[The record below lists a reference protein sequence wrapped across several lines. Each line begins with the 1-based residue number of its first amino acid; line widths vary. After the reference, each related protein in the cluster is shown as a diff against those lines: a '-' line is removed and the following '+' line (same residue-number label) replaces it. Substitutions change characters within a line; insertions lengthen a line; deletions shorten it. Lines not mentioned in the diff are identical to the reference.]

1 MRRMIAI
8 GLVLAVAGVGNAT
21 AQATG
26 TTTFNAPYRAFTR
39 SEFGALLSFPNGG
52 GTAFEGVYR
61 MASGKFDIGFKGGI
75 FSPGGG
81 GNSSVLLGVEAR
93 ERVITKTTDFPLDGA
108 LVFGVGANLVS
119 NNSVLIIPVGLSLG
133 GRVTPQGSQVSFVPY
148 VQPTAFVLA
157 GNGLTDHFQF
167 ALGLGVDLRLS
178 RSFDA
183 RVSAGLGDVEG
194 VSIGAVWVH

>member
-8 GLVLAVAGVGNAT
+8 GLVLAVAGVGQAT

-61 MASGKFDIGFKGGI
+61 MASGRFDIGFKGGI
-75 FSPGGG
+75 FNPSGPGK
-81 GNSSVLLGVEAR
+81 SVALLGVEAR
-93 ERVITKTTDFPLDGA
+93 ERVIAKTPDFPLDGA

-119 NNSVLIIPVGLSLG
+119 GSSVLIIPVGLSLG
-133 GRVTPQGSQVSFVPY
+133 GRINPQGSQVSFVPY
-148 VQPTAFVLA
+148 VQPTAFFIADGGSDL
-157 GNGLTDHFQF
+157 QF
-167 ALGLGVDLRLS
+167 ALGLGFDLRLS

-183 RVSAGLGDVEG
+183 RISAGLGDVEG

>member
-1 MRRMIAI
+1 MIAV
-8 GLVLAVAGVGNAT
+8 VLALAAAGAAGAAGAA

-39 SEFGALLSFPNGG
+39 AEFGALLSFPNGG
-52 GTAFEGVYR
+52 GTAFEGAYR

-75 FSPGGG
+75 LTPGGG
-81 GNSSVLLGVEAR
+81 ASSVALLGVEAR
-93 ERVITKTTDFPLDGA
+93 ERVIDKTADFPLDGA
-108 LVFGVGANLVS
+108 LVFGIGANLVS
-119 NNSVLIIPVGLSLG
+119 GSSVLIIPVGLSLG

-148 VQPTAFVLA
+148 VQPTGFFLA
-157 GNGLTDHFQF
+157 GNGSSDFQF

>member
-39 SEFGALLSFPNGG
+39 AEFGALLSFPNGG

-75 FSPGGG
+75 FDPSGLGK
-81 GNSSVLLGVEAR
+81 SVALLGVEAR
-93 ERVITKTTDFPLDGA
+93 ERVIDKTPDFPLDGA

-119 NNSVLIIPVGLSLG
+119 GSSVLIIPVGLSLG
-133 GRVTPQGSQVSFVPY
+133 GRVHPQGSQVTLVPY
-148 VQPTAFVLA
+148 VQPTGFFFA
-157 GNGLTDHFQF
+157 GNGTDFQF

-178 RSFDA
+178 HSFDA
-183 RVSAGLGDVEG
+183 RFSAGLGDVKG

>member
-1 MRRMIAI
+1 MRRKIAI

-39 SEFGALLSFPNGG
+39 SEVGALLSFPNGG

-75 FSPGGG
+75 FNPSGPGK
-81 GNSSVLLGVEAR
+81 SVALLGVEAR
-93 ERVITKTTDFPLDGA
+93 ERVISKTPDFPLDGA

-119 NNSVLIIPVGLSLG
+119 GSSVLIIPVGLSLG

-148 VQPTAFVLA
+148 VQPTAFFLA
-157 GNGLTDHFQF
+157 DGGSDLQF
-167 ALGLGVDLRLS
+167 ALGLGFDLRLS

-183 RVSAGLGDVEG
+183 RISAGLGDVEG

>member
-8 GLVLAVAGVGNAT
+8 GLVLAVAGVGQAT

-75 FSPGGG
+75 FNPSGPGK
-81 GNSSVLLGVEAR
+81 SVALLGVEAR
-93 ERVITKTTDFPLDGA
+93 ERVIAKTPDFPLDGA

-119 NNSVLIIPVGLSLG
+119 GSSVLIIPVGLSLG
-133 GRVTPQGSQVSFVPY
+133 GRINPQGSQVSFVPY
-148 VQPTAFVLA
+148 VQPTAFFIADGGSDL
-157 GNGLTDHFQF
+157 QF
-167 ALGLGVDLRLS
+167 ALGLGFDLRLS

-183 RVSAGLGDVEG
+183 RISAGLGDVEG

>member
-39 SEFGALLSFPNGG
+39 VEFGALLSFPNGG

-75 FSPGGG
+75 FDPSGA
-81 GNSSVLLGVEAR
+81 GNSVALLGVEAR
-93 ERVITKTTDFPLDGA
+93 ERVISKTPDFPLDGA

-119 NNSVLIIPVGLSLG
+119 GSSVLIIPVGLSLG
-133 GRVTPQGSQVSFVPY
+133 GRVQPQGSQVTLVPY
-148 VQPTAFVLA
+148 VQPTGFFFA
-157 GNGLTDHFQF
+157 GNGTSDFQF

-183 RVSAGLGDVEG
+183 RFSAGLGDVEG
-194 VSIGAVWVH
+194 VSIGAVWLH